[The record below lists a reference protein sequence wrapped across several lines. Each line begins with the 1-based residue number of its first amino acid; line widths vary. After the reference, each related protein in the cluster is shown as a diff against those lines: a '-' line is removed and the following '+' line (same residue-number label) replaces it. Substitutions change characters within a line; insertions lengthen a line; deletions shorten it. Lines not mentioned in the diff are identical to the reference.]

1 MSFARRLSGQG
12 FACVLAFQLAVG
24 GIGGLAFQVPSA
36 QATLAQDTITFYGEL
51 TNQATDIPVSGN
63 LDVMVR
69 VYDSSTGGSPLWD
82 ECWEDASVYQGRVSL
97 HLGAINPFQNALGMS
112 LGEFLS
118 ANPKLFVEIQVCDAR
133 SNCGDPDSAVCDEP
147 MVPRMSLGAVPY
159 A

>member
-36 QATLAQDTITFYGEL
+36 QGASAQDTITFYGEL

-97 HLGAINPFQNALGMS
+97 HLGALNPFQTALGM
-112 LGEFLS
+112 
-118 ANPKLFVEIQVCDAR
+118 
-133 SNCGDPDSAVCDEP
+133 
-147 MVPRMSLGAVPY
+147 
-159 A
+159 